1 VKVPV
6 KRALISVSDKSGLVE
21 FARRLVAA
29 GVELVASGGTA
40 TSLSEAGL
48 PVTSVSDV
56 TGAPELLGGRVK
68 TLHPRIHAGI
78 LARRTDPEHQRQLE
92 EQGIKPFELVVVNLY
107 PFGETV
113 AAGDVSV
120 DEAIEQIDIGGPS
133 LIRAA
138 AKNHES
144 VAVVT
149 SPAWY
154 GPIAEQVQSG
164 GIDHELRVRLARE
177 AFFHTAA
184 YDAAIV
190 GWMERDEELPIRLVL
205 PMRRV
210 GLLRYG
216 ENPHQPGAIYLDDGH
231 FQPWS
236 VLHGKEM
243 SFNNHLDL
251 DSARRLV
258 HSFVEPAAVI
268 VKHTNPCGVA
278 IGSNLVE
285 AYQRAWECDPLS
297 AFGGVVAFNRE
308 LDVETAQAIVAGG
321 FIEIVA
327 ADPIRTEALD
337 VLAKRKD
344 LRVVATGAPLNRGLD
359 LRRVEDGMVGQLW
372 DGPDETGWSL
382 ATSRKPTSVELASLR
397 LAWTVAANSKSN
409 AVVIA
414 RDGMAV
420 GIGAGDQS
428 RVGAAR
434 RALVTAGATR
444 ALGAVAASDAF
455 FPFPDGVVLLAEAGV
470 VAVVAPG
477 GSIRDPEVVAE
488 AERLGMT
495 FLLAERRHF
504 RH

>member
-1 VKVPV
+1 MKVPV

-40 TSLSEAGL
+40 KSLSGAGL
-48 PVTSVSDV
+48 AVTTVADV
-56 TGAPELLGGRVK
+56 TGAPELLDGRVK

-78 LARRTDPEHQRQLE
+78 LARRGDAEHQRQLE
-92 EQGIKPFELVVVNLY
+92 EHGIKPFELVVVNLY

-113 AAGDVSV
+113 AAEGVSAH
-120 DEAIEQIDIGGPS
+120 EAIEQIDIGGPS

-144 VAVVT
+144 VAVAT

-154 GPIAEQVQSG
+154 EPIAEQVQSG
-164 GIDHELRVRLARE
+164 GTNHELRVRLARE

-190 GWMERDEELPIRLVL
+190 EWMERDEALPIRLVL
-205 PMRRV
+205 PLRRV

-216 ENPHQPGAIYLDDGH
+216 ENPHQPGAIYVDDGD
-231 FQPWS
+231 FQPWT

-251 DSARRLV
+251 DAARRLV
-258 HSFVEPAAVI
+258 HAVPEPAAVV

-285 AYQRAWECDPLS
+285 AYQRAWDCDPLS

-308 LDVETAQAIVAGG
+308 LDVETARAVVAGG

-327 ADPIRTEALD
+327 ADPVRTEALD
-337 VLAKRKD
+337 VLSQRKD

-359 LRRVEDGMVGQLW
+359 LRRVENGMVGQLW
-372 DGPDETGWSL
+372 DGPDDTEWSL
-382 ATSRKPTSVELASLR
+382 ATSREPTRPELANLR
-397 LAWTVAANSKSN
+397 LAWTVAAHTKSN

-414 RDGMAV
+414 REGMAV

-444 ALGAVAASDAF
+444 ARGAVAASDAF
-455 FPFPDGVVLLAEAGV
+455 FPFPDGVGLLAEAGV

-477 GSIRDPEVVAE
+477 GSKRDAEVVAE
-488 AERLGMT
+488 AERLGIT
-495 FLLAERRHF
+495 LLVAERRHF

>member
-1 VKVPV
+1 MKVQV
-6 KRALISVSDKSGLVE
+6 RRALISVSDKTGLVDL
-21 FARRLVAA
+21 ARRLVAA
-29 GVELVASGGTA
+29 GVEVVASGGTA
-40 TSLSEAGL
+40 AVLVKAGL
-48 PVTSVSDV
+48 PVTPVSKV
-56 TGAPELLGGRVK
+56 TRAPELLGGRVK

-78 LARRTDPEHQRQLE
+78 LARRGDPDHRRQLE
-92 EQGIKPFELVVVNLY
+92 EEGIEAFELVVVNLY
-107 PFGETV
+107 PFSETV
-113 AAGDVSV
+113 AADDVAPAA
-120 DEAIEQIDIGGPS
+120 AIEQIDIGGPT

-144 VAVVT
+144 VAVAT

-154 GPIAEQVQSG
+154 APIAEQIESG
-164 GIDHELRVRLARE
+164 GVDDELRMRMARE

-190 GWMERDEELPIRLVL
+190 AWMERDEELPIRLVL
-205 PMRRV
+205 PLRRV

-216 ENPHQPGAIYLDDGH
+216 ENPHQPGAIYVDDGR

-251 DSARRLV
+251 EAARRLV
-258 HSFVEPAAVI
+258 HAIESPAAVI

-278 IGSNLVE
+278 IGSDLVE

-297 AFGGVVAFNRE
+297 AYGGVVAFNRE
-308 LDVETAQAIVAGG
+308 LDVDTAQAIIAGG

-327 ADPIRTEALD
+327 AQPIRTEALD
-337 VLAKRKD
+337 LLSRRKD
-344 LRVVATGAPLNRGLD
+344 LRVVATGAPLDRGLD
-359 LRRVEDGMVGQLW
+359 LRWVEDGVVGQLW
-372 DGPDETGWSL
+372 DGPDHTEWSL
-382 ATSRKPTSVELASLR
+382 ATSREPTRAELADLR
-397 LAWTVAANSKSN
+397 LAWTVAAHTKSN

-414 RDGMAV
+414 KDGMAV

-434 RALVTAGATR
+434 RALITAGER
-444 ALGAVAASDAF
+444 VDGAVAASDAF
-455 FPFPDGVVLLAEAGV
+455 FPFPDGIALLADAGV

-477 GSIRDPEVVAE
+477 GSKRDTEVVAE
-488 AERLGMT
+488 AQRLGIT
-495 FLLAERRHF
+495 LLLAERRHF

>member
-1 VKVPV
+1 VKVRV
-6 KRALISVSDKSGLVE
+6 KRALISVSDKSGLIDL
-21 FARRLVAA
+21 AHRLAAA

-40 TSLSEAGL
+40 AALSGAGL
-48 PVTSVSDV
+48 PITPVSEV

-78 LARRTDPEHQRQLE
+78 LARRADPEHLRQLE

-107 PFGETV
+107 PFRETV
-113 AAGDVSV
+113 SGDDVSV
-120 DEAIEQIDIGGPS
+120 DDAIEQIDIGGPT

-149 SPAWY
+149 SPVWY

-164 GIDHELRVRLARE
+164 GVDHELRVRLARE

-190 GWMERDEELPIRLVL
+190 EWMERDEELPIRLVL
-205 PMRRV
+205 PLRRV

-251 DSARRLV
+251 EAARRLV
-258 HSFVEPAAVI
+258 HAVAEPAAVI

-278 IGSNLVE
+278 IGSSLAE
-285 AYQRAWECDPLS
+285 AYLRAWDCDPLS

-308 LDVETAQAIVAGG
+308 LDVETARAVIAGG

-327 ADPIRTEALD
+327 ADPVRSEALD
-337 VLAKRKD
+337 VLSRRKD
-344 LRVVATGAPLNRGLD
+344 LRVVATGAPRNRGLD

-372 DGPDETGWSL
+372 DGADDTEWSL
-382 ATSRKPTSVELASLR
+382 ATSRQPTPAEMADLR
-397 LAWTVAANSKSN
+397 LAWTVAAHTKSN

-414 RDGMAV
+414 RDGQAV

-434 RALVTAGATR
+434 RALVTAGALR
-444 ALGAVAASDAF
+444 ARDSVAASDAF
-455 FPFPDGVVLLAEAGV
+455 FPFPDGVALLAEAGI

-477 GSIRDPEVVAE
+477 GSKRDAEVVTE
-488 AERLGMT
+488 AERLGISL
-495 FLLAERRHF
+495 LLAPRRHF